1 MTNLLIIQCLNGITI
16 GLIFA
21 LVTLGLTIVLGLMG
35 VMNFA
40 HGSFYMF
47 GGYIAYMMYSSMGS
61 FWLGLAVAALI
72 CGFVGLVLFVTIVRP
87 LSKRSH
93 LDALLGLVGL
103 SMIFEQ
109 TVRTIWGAEPKLL
122 RIPFGTV
129 QIQVLGLDFSYPVYF
144 FVAMCIS
151 AVILTGM
158 SLLLRHTDIGIRCLA
173 AIQDR
178 EIAASMGVNVNLVST
193 FMFTVGMAI
202 AGLAGGLAGPIF
214 SVYPNMGIELIG
226 MLFVIAIVGGMGSI
240 AGTVIAAITLGLTK
254 SISSLFI
261 TGNTADILA
270 FALLLV
276 ILLIRPRGLMGITS
290 VMD

>member
-1 MTNLLIIQCLNGITI
+1 M
-16 GLIFA
+16 
-21 LVTLGLTIVLGLMG
+21 
-35 VMNFA
+35 
-40 HGSFYMF
+40 MF
-47 GGYIAYMMYSSMGS
+47 SSMGS

-72 CGFVGLVLFVTIVRP
+72 CGCVGLVLFVTIVRP

-122 RIPFGTV
+122 PIPFGTV
-129 QIQVLGLDFSYPVYF
+129 QIQALGLDFSYPVYF
-144 FVAMCIS
+144 LVAMCIS

>member
-1 MTNLLIIQCLNGITI
+1 VTDLLITQSLNGITS

-21 LVTLGLTIVLGLMG
+21 LITLGLSIVLGLMG

-47 GGYIAYMMYSSMGS
+47 GGYVAYMMFANLGS
-61 FWLGLAVAALI
+61 FWLGLAAAALV
-72 CGFVGLVLFVTIVRP
+72 CGAIGLALFVIIVRP
-87 LSKRSH
+87 LAKRSP
-93 LDALLGLVGL
+93 LEALLGLVGV

-109 TVRTIWGAEPKLL
+109 AARTIWGAEPKVLP
-122 RIPFGTV
+122 IPFGTV
-129 QIQVLGLDFSYPVYF
+129 QIQAFSLNFSYPVYF
-144 FVAMCIS
+144 LVAMVIS
-151 AVILTGM
+151 IVVLAGM
-158 SLLLRHTDIGIRCLA
+158 SLLFRHTDVGIRCLA

-178 EIAASMGVNVNLVST
+178 EMASSMGVNVNLVSA
-193 FMFTVGMAI
+193 FMFTVGMAV

-226 MLFVIAIVGGMGSI
+226 MLFVIAIVGGMGSVG
-240 AGTVIAAITLGLTK
+240 GTVIAAITLGLAK
-254 SISSLFI
+254 SISSIFI
-261 TGNTADILA
+261 SGNLSEILA

-276 ILLIRPRGLMGITS
+276 ILLIRPRGLMGIAS